1 MRHRDVHDAPDRC
14 LDRPAAGGD
23 GFVAVMNDAGR
34 QHVYPL
40 RGRFELNEASRR
52 LATLGLASSSMNQS
66 VDGFAEAH
74 LVEFPSIV

>member
-1 MRHRDVHDAPDRC
+1 
-14 LDRPAAGGD
+14 
-23 GFVAVMNDAGR
+23 MNDAGR

-52 LATLGLASSSMNQS
+52 LATLSLASSSMNQS